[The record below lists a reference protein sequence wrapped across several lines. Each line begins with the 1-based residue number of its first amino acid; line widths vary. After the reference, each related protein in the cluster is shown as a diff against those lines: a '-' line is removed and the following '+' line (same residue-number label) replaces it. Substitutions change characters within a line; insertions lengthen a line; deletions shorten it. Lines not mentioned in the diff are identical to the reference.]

1 MLSHPAVRST
11 SAAFA
16 ALVLCGGAFA
26 AFASPQNPSLP
37 STTPVVC
44 AGTASV
50 NHPLQVRVQ
59 ALDPVRRGAT
69 VRLRVTTTAAR
80 PVAGGAVTLVQAG
93 GARVRGTTRETFR
106 AIPVGASRAADF
118 AVEVPATGHRFLVQ
132 FQVRAGTL
140 TRGAAFNLMPDG
152 PSEQLH
158 AATAANGDR
167 LLETA
172 AQRVTP

>member
-1 MLSHPAVRST
+1 MHSHLAARST
-11 SAAFA
+11 RA
-16 ALVLCGGAFA
+16 ALAALGIWSTATA
-26 AFASPQNPSLP
+26 AFASNPSTP
-37 STTPVVC
+37 AASSAPVVC
-44 AGTASV
+44 NGTASV

-80 PVAGGAVTLVQAG
+80 SVSAGSVALVHAG
-93 GARVRGTTRETFR
+93 GARVRGTTRESFR

-158 AATAANGDR
+158 TATAANGDR

-172 AQRVTP
+172 ARRVTP